1 MKTVRQSR
9 RPGDGPSRIAK
20 RLVIVAGIAALWS
33 VAVLGRLGY
42 LQLVRHGEYLAR
54 AMRQQQRTVEITPQ
68 RGTIYDRNGH
78 PLAMSIAVKSA
89 FAVPAEI
96 GDMSL
101 AAHLLSGIVNV
112 PQDVLQARFEASK
125 SFAWVSRKLP
135 PEKVEAVQA
144 LNLKGIYFQEE
155 NQRFYPKRDLA
166 SHVLGFVDT
175 DEKGLGGIES
185 ELDGLI
191 RSKSEKIVVM
201 ADARQRW
208 FDGSEAQRERGANVK
223 LTLDE
228 KIQYIAQRELAAAM
242 EKTRG
247 QAGSVIV
254 MNPNNGEI
262 LALANWPKFNPNVA
276 TGVPAEAR
284 MNRSVSAVYEPG
296 STFKLITLA
305 AAFDQGLVR
314 AEQIFD
320 CENGSIVLSGH
331 RIHDHKRFQLL
342 TVSEIL
348 AKSSDV
354 GAIKIAELLGPQRFY
369 DYIRAFG
376 FGAQTGVD
384 MPGESR
390 GMLKKP
396 DFWSGISIG
405 SVSMGQEVGV
415 TPVQLISAVSA
426 IANGGTWYKP
436 HVVSELRR
444 SDKVLPMEGI
454 LAPVEPRRVIRPE
467 TAATLRE
474 MMEGVVLSGGTGIL
488 ARLDGWTAAG
498 KTGSAQKI
506 DPATGR
512 YSPTNY
518 VASFTGFAPI
528 NNPAV
533 TILVSID
540 SPVGLHEGGTVA
552 APVFKR
558 IAEQV
563 LPYLEV
569 PRDVP
574 LNPRLIQAAYKK
586 DELSDAASLDDSAAI
601 DFSAQAEAPTDA
613 APVNSKASPAAEAV
627 KRPSEVV
634 MGTDEGGD
642 VAVPDFGGKTMR
654 EVSEMCVRLGL
665 EPVLV
670 GSNLAVDQTPAAG
683 ANVKH
688 GAKVTVQFG
697 TPPSVTKS
705 GVRSAARTAVA
716 KPVVAS
722 PARPVSRAPVSR
734 SMVRPVKD
742 ARVKKAA
749 TLSASAASSGAGPS
763 SKKR

>member
-1 MKTVRQSR
+1 V
-9 RPGDGPSRIAK
+9 
-20 RLVIVAGIAALWS
+20 
-33 VAVLGRLGY
+33 GRLGY
-42 LQLVRHGEYLAR
+42 LQLVKHGDYLAR

-96 GDMSL
+96 ADLSL
-101 AAHLLSGIVNV
+101 AAHLLSGVVDV
-112 PQDVLQARFEASK
+112 PADVLQGRFEASK
-125 SFAWVSRKLP
+125 SFAWVMRKLP

-166 SHVLGFVDT
+166 AHVLGFVDT

-201 ADARQRW
+201 ADARKRW
-208 FDGSEAQRERGANVK
+208 FDGSAAQRERGANVV
-223 LTLDE
+223 LSLDE
-228 KIQYIAQRELAAAM
+228 KIQYIAQRELKAAI
-242 EKTRG
+242 EKTRA

-254 MNPNNGEI
+254 MNPNSGEI
-262 LALANWPKFNPNVA
+262 LALANWPTFNPNNA
-276 TGVPAEAR
+276 TGAPADTR

-305 AAFDQGLVR
+305 AAFDQGLIR
-314 AEQIFD
+314 PEEIFD

-331 RIHDHKRFQLL
+331 RIHDHKRFGLL

-354 GAIKIAELLGPQRFY
+354 GAIKIALQLGPQRFY

-376 FGAQTGVD
+376 FGAQTGID
-384 MPGESR
+384 LPGESR
-390 GMLKKP
+390 GILKKTES
-396 DFWSGISIG
+396 WSGISIG

-415 TPVQLISAVSA
+415 TPVQLLAAVSA
-426 IANGGTWYKP
+426 IANGGMLYRP
-436 HVVSELRR
+436 HVISELRR
-444 SDKVLPMEGI
+444 GNQALPMEGI
-454 LAPVEPRRVIRPE
+454 LAPVEPRRVIRE
-467 TAATLRE
+467 DTAATLRKL
-474 MMEGVVLSGGTGIL
+474 MEGVVLQGGTGVL

-506 DPATGR
+506 DPNTGR
-512 YSPTNY
+512 YSPNQLI
-518 VASFTGFAPI
+518 ASFSGFAPI

-533 TILVSID
+533 TILVSLD
-540 SPVGLHEGGTVA
+540 SPVGLHEGGQVA

-574 LNPRLIQAAYKK
+574 LNPRLVQAAYKK
-586 DELSDAASLDDSAAI
+586 DELSDAGSLDDSAAT
-601 DFSAQAEAPTDA
+601 DFSPQLDEM
-613 APVNSKASPAAEAV
+613 
-627 KRPSEVV
+627 PSEPAFTSSNTNLVTASESPRHASEV
-634 MGTDEGGD
+634 MMASDEGGD
-642 VAVPDFGGKTMR
+642 VEVPDFLGKTMR
-654 EVSEMCVRLGL
+654 DVSEMCMRLGL
-665 EPVLV
+665 EPILV
-670 GSNLAVDQTPAAG
+670 GSNLAVDQMPAAG
-683 ANVKH
+683 ATVKH
-688 GAKVTVQFG
+688 GSKVTVQFG
-697 TPPSVTKS
+697 TPVNKPQ
-705 GVRSAARTAVA
+705 ARTTPHLTA
-716 KPVVAS
+716 KTA
-722 PARPVSRAPVSR
+722 PARAISVKPARTTQSVKRTLRA
-734 SMVRPVKD
+734 
-742 ARVKKAA
+742 
-749 TLSASAASSGAGPS
+749 TAGLVGLNLQ
-763 SKKR
+763 KR